1 MCLEILEIIVQ
12 IIEIADGVHSMNLQF
27 LVDYY
32 RRVRG
37 AQIPDVLYHYTK
49 PSVVE
54 EFFKRDADFLCT
66 RASHLNDGLEIL
78 AGARLFLDYLHRNNI
93 LSHGHCSLL
102 DSLLGV
108 VLEKLPV
115 VPFIMSF
122 SMDRNS
128 PTQWEKYTD
137 PTHGGF
143 SVGFSQRE
151 LTELINN
158 HMQASLVASQLEKFT
173 QLLCPC
179 FYQDVDDLDGYFEAS
194 IQASCGV
201 FEDYARIVPSEARD
215 AKHVAAVILSA
226 AALVKVYDATNKWH
240 DEHEWRIV
248 YWPAVDSLLE
258 SVVYKEDKRPRV
270 WAGMGGV
277 KNPDAIRGAIVSLDV
292 RPGVCDSE
300 NLRVRCGLLNNLRR

>member
-1 MCLEILEIIVQ
+1 MQIV
-12 IIEIADGVHSMNLQF
+12 EIAGGVHSMNLQF

-54 EFFKRDADFLCT
+54 EFFKCDADFLCT
-66 RASHLNDGLEIL
+66 RASHLNDGFEIL
-78 AGARLFLDYLHRNNI
+78 AGARLFLDYLCQNNI

-108 VLEKLPV
+108 VLVKLPIM
-115 VPFIMSF
+115 PFIMSF

-128 PTQWEKYTD
+128 PTQWKKYTD

-143 SVGFSQRE
+143 SVGFSQRR

-158 HMQASLVASQLEKFT
+158 HMQASLMASRLEKFT

-179 FYQDVDDLDGYFEAS
+179 FYQDVDDLDGYFAAS
-194 IQASCGV
+194 VQASRKV
-201 FEDYARIVPSEARD
+201 FEDYAKIIPSSARD
-215 AKHVAAVILSA
+215 AKNVAAVILSA
-226 AALVKVYDATNKWH
+226 AALVKVHDAINKWH

-248 YWPAVDSLLE
+248 YWPAADSLQE
-258 SVVYKEDKRPRV
+258 SIVHKDDERPRV
-270 WAGMGGV
+270 WAGMGGIR
-277 KNPDAIRGAIVSLDV
+277 NPGGIRGAIVSLDV
-292 RPGVCDSE
+292 RPEIYESE
-300 NLRVRCGLLNNLRR
+300 NLRIRCGLLNSLHR